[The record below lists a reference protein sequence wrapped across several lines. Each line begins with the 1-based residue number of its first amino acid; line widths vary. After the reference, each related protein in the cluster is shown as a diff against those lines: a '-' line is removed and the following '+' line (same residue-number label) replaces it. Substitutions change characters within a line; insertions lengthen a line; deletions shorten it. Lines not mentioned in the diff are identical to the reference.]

1 MKTVVIAGAGTMGA
15 SLAQVYSRAGWN
27 TVLYNRS
34 EKGLERAERLIAL
47 NQDTMIREGLLTEE
61 DARQMSRCLSMTT
74 EKAVFAQA
82 DLVVENIKED
92 MEVKKEFWEE
102 TSRMTKESAL
112 LATNTSGLSI
122 TEIARAV
129 WKPQR
134 FMGQHWLN
142 PGRTE

>member
-1 MKTVVIAGAGTMGA
+1 MGA

-74 EKAVFAQA
+74 EKAAFAQA

-92 MEVKKEFWEE
+92 MEVKKKFWK
-102 TSRMTKESAL
+102 RPR
-112 LATNTSGLSI
+112 G
-122 TEIARAV
+122 
-129 WKPQR
+129 
-134 FMGQHWLN
+134 
-142 PGRTE
+142 